1 MQTTLALVLCG
12 LVMNHSIGTT
22 HAQTQ
27 VLPNDWGGVKHG

>member
-12 LVMNHSIGTT
+12 LVMNHTIGIT

-27 VLPNDWGGVKHG
+27 VLPND